1 MEIISYKACC
11 YVVVVDVVDVGS
23 SLTVMLLDE
32 LIFSSLLNANDR
44 YDLL

>member
-1 MEIISYKACC
+1 MGIIISYKACC
-11 YVVVVDVVDVGS
+11 YVVVDVVDVGS
-23 SLTVMLLDE
+23 SLTVMLVDE